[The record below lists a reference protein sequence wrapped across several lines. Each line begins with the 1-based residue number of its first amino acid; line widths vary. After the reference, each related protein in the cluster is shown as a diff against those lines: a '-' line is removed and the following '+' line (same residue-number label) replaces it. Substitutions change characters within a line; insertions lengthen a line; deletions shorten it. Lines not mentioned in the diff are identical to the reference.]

1 MLNVLRI
8 SSGVRPLIMDATLA
22 PYAALISSSGVKSE
36 EMLKNLR
43 DLLRGTA
50 FDHGCNLGTRHQDKV
65 CVPFLDYFR
74 HLRVGKGLG
83 NLGHWVV
90 GVVCAET
97 DNLWQHVAEV
107 VGGNA
112 SVLGMIH

>member
-74 HLRVGKGLG
+74 HLRVGKGLLRG
-83 NLGHWVV
+83 LAISEQSKV
-90 GVVCAET
+90 GLSYFQPGQH
-97 DNLWQHVAEV
+97 LWQHVAEV

-112 SVLGMIH
+112 